1 MKRKVFR
8 IVFFSVI
15 SVFFSLTL
23 ISFIFQDSIISA
35 AMQGIRKDLRSR
47 ITIGDASF
55 SLVRYFPYASI
66 KLNDVNIES
75 TKDINISDFNHL
87 RNTKTLL
94 KAGTLSLKI
103 NVLDL
108 FKDKITIKQVIL
120 KEGEINI
127 LIDKKGNNNF
137 KIFRTRNSDSKVSMK
152 IDGIKIDKSVLKI
165 HDLNK
170 RMSLVNSI
178 QKFKSEGTFTSS
190 NFRVKSRLDVVVN
203 QLAFG
208 SINYISNKQF
218 ILSGKVK
225 SKSFKSYDFKDF
237 IVTYKNNK
245 INIEGGFSL
254 NKSIHLDIAASGT
267 DLALKEMNELVPKIN
282 KTLEKI
288 DVEGKVNFKA
298 RAKGYWASNQWPFL
312 YGDFDVKGGKS
323 EILKNNSIASVN
335 LVGSFSNGR
344 GQIVNSFLRIDSF
357 KINSNFGDFEGKF
370 SLSNFNKPLISLSTN
385 FNLFLSNLN
394 DAYKIDTTNKIDGTI
409 IGNITADGNIDFD
422 SLSPLRL
429 VRLIN
434 NGNFKLSEI
443 KYPLKG
449 ALYSITKGEIKFNPT
464 DASANLYFSSNAIN
478 GKINVAIDNFYD
490 GLMESMPFSASVTS
504 NTSTLN
510 LDNLLAINFNSS
522 NKSDK
527 IDVNVANLSIDV
539 TSKQAILRGI
549 PMKNLSAKIEKS
561 GTLITVSQLNA
572 EAIGGSINLIGK
584 LEQNQ
589 NKTITSNLY
598 ATLDSINIET
608 LFSSFN
614 NFNQKTLTSSNIKGI
629 GSGDIAFRGV
639 FSEKGALDP
648 NSVDCVSNLSITNGE
663 LIKFE
668 PAYKLSKFIDLKE
681 LEHIKF
687 ANLKNQITIKNNII
701 NIPAMYVASSAINLG
716 VLGNH
721 NFNGSYN
728 YKIKLSLK
736 DVLFKKART
745 GLKKQISQSD
755 FENNTL
761 LYFKIE
767 GDSKKSKVSYDW
779 SGSGWDITPAQAN
792 QPSTVEQKN
801 TSKPFKVTWE
811 EKKEAEKTASGAKPK
826 AKVEQPQQSSFM
838 EERKAEKKL
847 EKKKDSTKFKLTWDE

>member
-23 ISFIFQDSIISA
+23 ISFVFQDSIISA

-55 SLVRYFPYASI
+55 SLVRHFPYASI

-87 RNTKTLL
+87 KNTKTLL

-108 FKDKITIKQVIL
+108 LQDKITIKQVIL
-120 KEGEINI
+120 KEGEINV

-137 KIFRTRNSDSKVSMK
+137 KIFRVKNSDSKVSIK

-165 HDLNK
+165 DDLNK
-170 RMSLVNSI
+170 RVSLVNTI
-178 QKFKSEGTFTSS
+178 NKFRSEGTFTSS
-190 NFRVKSRLDVVVN
+190 NFRVKSSLDVVVN

-208 SINYISNKQF
+208 SINYISNKEF
-218 ILSGKVK
+218 NFYGKVE

-237 IVTYKNNK
+237 IVEYKNNK
-245 INIEGGFSL
+245 INIDGGFSL
-254 NKSIHLDIAASGT
+254 NKNTLIDIAASGT

-288 DVEGKVNFKA
+288 DAEGKVNFKA
-298 RAKGYWASNQWPFL
+298 KAKGYWSSNQWPFV
-312 YGDFDVKGGKS
+312 YGDFVVKGGKS

-335 LVGSFSNGR
+335 LVGSFSNGK
-344 GQIVNSFLRIDSF
+344 GQIANSFLRIDSF

-385 FNLFLSNLN
+385 FSLFLSNLN
-394 DAYKIDTTNKIDGTI
+394 DAYRIDTTNKIDGTI
-409 IGNITADGNIDFD
+409 IGNITADGSIDFD

-443 KYPLKG
+443 KYPFKG
-449 ALYSITKGEIKFNPT
+449 TLYSIAKGEIKFNPT

-478 GKINVAIDNFYD
+478 GKISVGIDNFYD
-490 GLMESMPFSASVTS
+490 GLMESMPFSASVKA
-504 NTSTLN
+504 NTSTIN
-510 LDNLLAINFNSS
+510 FDNLLAINFNPS
-522 NKSDK
+522 NNSNE
-527 IDVNVANLSIDV
+527 IDVNTANLSIDV
-539 TSKQAILRGI
+539 ISKHAIVRGI

-561 GTLITVSQLNA
+561 GALITVSQLNA
-572 EAIGGSINLIGK
+572 EAIGGAINLIGK

-589 NKTITSNLY
+589 NKTITSNMY
-598 ATLDSINIET
+598 ATLDSINIQT
-608 LFSSFN
+608 LFTSFN
-614 NFNQKTLTSSNIKGI
+614 NFNQKTLTSNNIKGY

-639 FSEKGALDP
+639 FTEKGTLDL

-668 PAYKLSKFIDLKE
+668 PAYNLSKFIDLKE

-687 ANLKNQITIKNNII
+687 ANLKNQITIKNNIL

-716 VLGNH
+716 ILGSH

-728 YKIKLSLK
+728 YEIKLSLK
-736 DVLFKKART
+736 DVLFKKARK

-761 LYFKIE
+761 LYFKVE
-767 GDSKKSKVSYDW
+767 GNGKNSKVSYDW
-779 SGSGWDITPAQAN
+779 SHSGWDIIPTQDN
-792 QPSTVEQKN
+792 QPPVVEQKN
-801 TSKPFKVTWE
+801 TTKPFKVIWD
-811 EKKEAEKTASGAKPK
+811 EKSEIVKSTIGTKPK
-826 AKVEQPQQSSFM
+826 VKVEQPQQSSFM
-838 EERKAEKKL
+838 EERRAEKKI
-847 EKKKDSTKFKLTWDE
+847 EKKKDSTKFKITWDE